1 MPIKINGETYY
12 NTLEACEKTGISRAT
27 MFRWL
32 KRGILQNNF
41 KNQSGWRIF
50 TEEDINEIRAQTNI
64 IQVEHTYLP
73 GKRVKT
79 RTLLRRNPVD
89 KRNPKRFNRQKQI
102 SNKC

>member
-12 NTLEACEKTGISRAT
+12 NTLETCEKTGISRAT

-32 KRGILQNNF
+32 ERGFLQKNF
-41 KNQSGWRIF
+41 NDQSGWRIF